1 MHLNIQNNLYKI
13 QGTIK
18 DFCNDNNISKEY
30 IEGLAGGFSGIITK
44 FIIYPLDRVKMLKQI
59 IKYPL
64 ETNKNRKSWDIFKIV
79 FQSEGVSGLWKGGS
93 FSLARAFI
101 SSGIGFYTFKLMD
114 DKLQNIQ
121 FISNNQNNIKKFI
134 AGSTSGL
141 SILLTTYPLDV
152 LNTRRAILGI
162 CGVSLT
168 HKPAL
173 KNLSSG
179 FIWTLFGSIPY
190 GGISFLV
197 FHSLKS
203 YWQKYSKLDS
213 FRLWLSGGIAGV
225 IALSITYPIDTLRK
239 LKQVESILNSKDL
252 ILQNRIKSIP
262 KLSNLYKTRS
272 IFGGLPL
279 AIIKI
284 FFSSGINFSIQ
295 TKLVEYLTS

>member
-13 QGTIK
+13 QETFK
-18 DFCNDNNISKEY
+18 DLYNENNISREY
-30 IEGLAGGFSGIITK
+30 IEGFAGGFSGITTK
-44 FIIYPLDRVKMLKQI
+44 FIIYPLDRVKILKQI

-64 ETNKNRKSWDIFKIV
+64 ETNKNRKSWDIFRIV

-114 DKLQNIQ
+114 DKLQSVQ
-121 FISNNQNNIKKFI
+121 FISNNQNSIKKFI
-134 AGSTSGL
+134 AGSISGL

-162 CGVSLT
+162 CGVPLT

-203 YWQKYSKLDS
+203 YWQKYSELDS
-213 FRLWLSGGIAGV
+213 LRLWLSGGVAGV

-239 LKQVESILNSKDL
+239 LKQVESILNSEVG
-252 ILQNRIKSIP
+252 N
-262 KLSNLYKTRS
+262 Y
-272 IFGGLPL
+272 
-279 AIIKI
+279 
-284 FFSSGINFSIQ
+284 NF
-295 TKLVEYLTS
+295 LL